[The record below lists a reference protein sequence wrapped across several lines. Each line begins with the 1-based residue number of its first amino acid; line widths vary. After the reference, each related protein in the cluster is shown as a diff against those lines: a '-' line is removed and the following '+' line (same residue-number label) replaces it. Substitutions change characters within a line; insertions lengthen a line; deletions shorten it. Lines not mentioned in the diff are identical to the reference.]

1 MDELP
6 LVRAMRGTPSDG
18 VELFLQHSES
28 AEGRWVQVTGRPLYD
43 GDGQL
48 IGGVA
53 TMLDVTTQKQ
63 LQARLDEHRAELAR
77 VGRRALIAE
86 IAASAADELSQPIAA
101 LQTYAQ
107 AALRGQRD
115 GALDPDRLVAI
126 LGKIEHLST
135 QSGETLDRL
144 RALISHPV
152 TAQPIAV
159 DAVLSA
165 CVDGFGTRIQHGG
178 VRLTRHYADD
188 LPPVR
193 GDPMELEQALAQL
206 LTNALDAM
214 RKTPQDRRALFLTT
228 RRDEDD
234 DSIVIEI
241 EIEDTGPGVDEELV
255 HRLFESWGRGGSG
268 AVALGL
274 TITQSIVTLVAGV
287 IIIQV
292 GAPRKRAI

>member
-1 MDELP
+1 MENVP
-6 LVRAMRGTPSDG
+6 VS
-18 VELFLQHSES
+18 
-28 AEGRWVQVTGRPLYD
+28 GRT
-43 GDGQL
+43 
-48 IGGVA
+48 
-53 TMLDVTTQKQ
+53 
-63 LQARLDEHRAELAR
+63 
-77 VGRRALIAE
+77 
-86 IAASAADELSQPIAA
+86 
-101 LQTYAQ
+101 
-107 AALRGQRD
+107 
-115 GALDPDRLVAI
+115 

-214 RKTPQDRRALFLTT
+214 RKTPQDRRALFLTA

-268 AVALGL
+268 ACLLYTSDAADECPAV
-274 TITQSIVTLVAGV
+274 
-287 IIIQV
+287 
-292 GAPRKRAI
+292 